1 VIPPVGAAGCC
12 NRMQDD
18 LRTGETVRNP
28 QPSGGTM
35 TPLPETADVV
45 VIGAGHNG
53 LVCAAYLAA
62 AGLEVC
68 VLEARDVAGG
78 NTVTEELT
86 LPGFAHDS
94 CSSAHVLIQS
104 NPLLAD
110 DELGLLGT
118 YGLRYETT
126 DPAVVLPQEDGDL
139 LVMSR
144 DLDATAAELARWS
157 ATDARAFSALIEDW
171 DGGLAAEHGRW
182 NSGLP
187 LGPRGDAYTAA
198 RAGSAWD
205 LVHRDFEHPVVRS
218 FLLWLS
224 MATIQDPRRP
234 GTGVLPASIAA
245 GRLRFGWATPVGG
258 SGALPAALIRQLQ
271 AHGGS
276 VVTDAPVAGIDVH
289 DGRAAAVRTTDGRTV
304 TARRAVVS
312 SAHLVTLAGM
322 LAEPSEDLLRARDS
336 WRSGLSVFAVH
347 AALRADLSYGGAAAV
362 AAGYGSVAGIAGQL
376 DASGAG
382 EPDARDPWL
391 LVVDQ
396 TVVDPGRAPGGAATV
411 KILTIAPY
419 SRSDG
424 RSWDSSKAEYAE
436 ALVER
441 VGKHAAGLSTG
452 DILALRAESPV
463 DVAGHNP
470 FNLGGSCHGG
480 EFVTPGGGVIP
491 GWTSYGTGVPG
502 LFLTGATSH
511 PGGSVS
517 GRPGRNA
524 ARAVLTGLGLDPG
537 AVMGPR

>member
-1 VIPPVGAAGCC
+1 MA
-12 NRMQDD
+12 
-18 LRTGETVRNP
+18 
-28 QPSGGTM
+28 
-35 TPLPETADVV
+35 PLPETVDVV

-53 LVCAAYLAA
+53 LICAAYLAA

-68 VLEARDVAGG
+68 VLEARELVGG

-110 DELGLLGT
+110 DELGLLSS
-118 YGLRYETT
+118 YGLRYATT
-126 DPAVVLPQEDGDL
+126 DPAVVLPQEGGDL
-139 LVMSR
+139 LVMTR
-144 DLDATAAELARWS
+144 DLATTAAELARWS
-157 ATDARAFSALIEDW
+157 AADARAFTDLITTW
-171 DGGLAAEHGRW
+171 NGGLAAEHGRW

-187 LGPRGDAYTAA
+187 LGEHGDAYRAM
-198 RAGSAWD
+198 RAGTAWD
-205 LVHRDFEHPVVRS
+205 LIHRDFEHPVVRS

-245 GRLRFGWATPVGG
+245 GRLRFGWATPIGG
-258 SGALPAALIRQLQ
+258 SGALPAALVRQLA

-276 VVTDAPVAGIDVH
+276 IVTSAPVAGIDVVA
-289 DGRAAAVRTTDGRTV
+289 GRASTVRTTDGRAV

-312 SAHLVTLAGM
+312 GAHLATLAGM
-322 LAEPSEDLLRARDS
+322 LEEPTEDLLRARDS
-336 WRSGLSVFAVH
+336 WRPGLSVFAVH
-347 AALRADLSYGGAAAV
+347 AALAADLSYGGTRSV
-362 AAGYGSVAGIAGQL
+362 AAGYGGVAGVADQL
-376 DASGAG
+376 DAFHRG

-396 TVVDPGRAPGGAATV
+396 TVVDPDRAPDGAATF

-419 SRSDG
+419 SRADG
-424 RSWDSSKAEYAE
+424 RSWDEAKDEYAD
-436 ALVER
+436 ALIKR
-441 VGKHAAGLSTG
+441 VGAHAGGLSTG
-452 DILALRAESPV
+452 DILAVRAESPV

-491 GWTSYGTGVPG
+491 GWTSYETRIDG

-524 ARAVLTGLGLDPG
+524 ARAVLRSLGLDPA

>member
-1 VIPPVGAAGCC
+1 MA
-12 NRMQDD
+12 
-18 LRTGETVRNP
+18 
-28 QPSGGTM
+28 
-35 TPLPETADVV
+35 PLPDSTDVV

-62 AGLEVC
+62 VGLEVC
-68 VLEARDVAGG
+68 VLEAREVVGG

-110 DELGLLGT
+110 DELGLLST
-118 YGLRYETT
+118 YGLRYATT

-139 LVMSR
+139 LVMHR
-144 DLDATAAELARWS
+144 DLAATADELARWS
-157 ATDARAFSALIEDW
+157 AADARAFTELIAEW
-171 DGGLAAEHGRW
+171 NGGLAAEHGRW

-187 LGPRGDAYTAA
+187 LGPGGDAYRAA

-205 LVHRDFEHPVVRS
+205 LTHARFEHPVVRS
-218 FLLWLS
+218 FVLWLAL
-224 MATIQDPRRP
+224 ATIQDPRRP

-245 GRLRFGWATPVGG
+245 GRLRFGWATPIGG
-258 SGALPAALIRQLQ
+258 SGALPAALVRQLQ
-271 AHGGS
+271 AHGGT
-276 VVTDAPVAGIDVH
+276 VVTSAPVAEIGVRAGRVQEVTTV
-289 DGRAAAVRTTDGRTV
+289 DGRRIA
-304 TARRAVVS
+304 ARRAVVS
-312 SAHLVTLAGM
+312 GAHLATLADM
-322 LAEPSEDLLRARDS
+322 LTDPPADLVAARDS
-336 WRSGLSVFAVH
+336 WRPGLSVFAVH
-347 AALRADLSYGGAAAV
+347 AALKADLDFAGTRSV
-362 AAGYGSVAGIAGQL
+362 AAGYGSVGGIADQL
-376 DASGAG
+376 EAFWRG
-382 EPDARDPWL
+382 EADARDPWL
-391 LVVDQ
+391 LIVDQ
-396 TVVDPGRAPGGAATV
+396 TVVDPDRAPGGAATF

-419 SRSDG
+419 ARADG
-424 RSWDSSKAEYAE
+424 RSWDEAKDEHAE
-436 ALVER
+436 ALVKR
-441 VGKHAAGLSTG
+441 VGTHAGGLSTS

-480 EFVTPGGGVIP
+480 EFVTPAGEVIP
-491 GWTSYGTGVPG
+491 GWTSYGTGIAG

-524 ARAVLTGLGLDPG
+524 ARAVLRALDLDPA

>member
-1 VIPPVGAAGCC
+1 
-12 NRMQDD
+12 
-18 LRTGETVRNP
+18 
-28 QPSGGTM
+28 M
-35 TPLPETADVV
+35 TPLPEIADVV

-53 LVCAAYLAA
+53 LICAAYLAA

-68 VLEARDVAGG
+68 VLEAREIVGG

-110 DELGLLGT
+110 DELGLLSDH
-118 YGLRYETT
+118 GLRYERT

-144 DLDATAAELARWS
+144 DLAATTDELARWS
-157 ATDARAFSALIEDW
+157 TSDARAFTALVDTW
-171 DGGLAAEHGRW
+171 NGGLAAEHGRW

-187 LGPRGDAYTAA
+187 LGEHGDAYLAMK
-198 RAGSAWD
+198 AGTAWD

-245 GRLRFGWATPVGG
+245 GRLRFGWATPIGG
-258 SGALPAALIRQLQ
+258 SGALPAALVRQLA

-276 VVTDAPVAGIDVH
+276 VVTDAPVAGIDVR
-289 DGRAAAVRTTDGRTV
+289 DGRATTVRTADGRV
-304 TARRAVVS
+304 ITARRAIVS
-312 SAHLVTLAGM
+312 GAHLATLAGM
-322 LAEPSEDLLRARDS
+322 LDEPTEDLLRARDS
-336 WRSGLSVFAVH
+336 WRPGLSVFAVH
-347 AALRADLSYGGAAAV
+347 AALQADLSYHGTKSV
-362 AAGYGSVAGIAGQL
+362 AAGYGGVAGIAGQL
-376 DASGAG
+376 DAFYRG

-396 TVVDPGRAPGGAATV
+396 TVVDPDRAPDGAATF

-419 SRSDG
+419 SRADG
-424 RSWDSSKAEYAE
+424 RTWDESKDEYAD
-436 ALVER
+436 ALVRR
-441 VGKHAAGLSTG
+441 VARQADGLSTG

-480 EFVTPGGGVIP
+480 EFVVPGGGVIP
-491 GWTSYGTGVPG
+491 GWTSYGTGIGG

-524 ARAVLTGLGLDPG
+524 ARAVLRDLGLDP
-537 AVMGPR
+537 ATVMGPR

>member
-1 VIPPVGAAGCC
+1 MA
-12 NRMQDD
+12 
-18 LRTGETVRNP
+18 
-28 QPSGGTM
+28 
-35 TPLPETADVV
+35 PLPETADVV

-53 LVCAAYLAA
+53 LICAAYLAA

-68 VLEARDVAGG
+68 VLEAREVVGG

-110 DELGLLGT
+110 DELGLLSA
-118 YGLRYETT
+118 YGLRYEKT

-144 DLDATAAELARWS
+144 DLAATADELARWS
-157 ATDARAFSALIEDW
+157 TSDARAFTALVETWND
-171 DGGLAAEHGRW
+171 GLAAEHGRW

-187 LGPRGDAYTAA
+187 LGPQGDAYLAMK
-198 RAGSAWD
+198 AGSAWD
-205 LVHRDFEHPVVRS
+205 LIHRDFEHPVVRS

-245 GRLRFGWATPVGG
+245 GRLRFGWATPIGG
-258 SGALPAALIRQLQ
+258 SGALPAALVRQLA
-271 AHGGS
+271 AHGGT

-289 DGRAAAVRTTDGRTV
+289 HGRAATVRTTDGRAIS
-304 TARRAVVS
+304 ARRAVVS
-312 SAHLVTLAGM
+312 GAHLATVADM
-322 LAEPSEDLLRARDS
+322 LDEPSEDLLRARDS
-336 WRSGLSVFAVH
+336 WRPGLSVFAVH
-347 AALRADLSYGGAAAV
+347 AALRADLSYGGTKAV
-362 AAGYGSVAGIAGQL
+362 AAGYGSVAGVADQL
-376 DASGAG
+376 DAHYRG
-382 EPDARDPWL
+382 EADARDPWL

-396 TVVDPGRAPGGAATV
+396 TVVDPGRAPDGAATF

-424 RSWDSSKAEYAE
+424 RPWDDAKDEFAA

-441 VGKHAAGLSTG
+441 VGKHAAGVSTG

-491 GWTSYGTGVPG
+491 GWMSYGTGIGG

-524 ARAVLTGLGLDPG
+524 ARAVLRDLGLDPA